1 MFTNLTD
8 DVVSLYLLGIMGLL
22 IGLPGILFLA
32 WRITRPPF
40 RIASFRWLYLA
51 WICLLVSASVWTV
64 ERGARFSVEEAGAD
78 NYTRLAFLGFG
89 ILVILAVGAMYRF
102 AFFSELGKGALG
114 IFFLFSLWG
123 LASTAWS
130 VSPAG
135 TLYKASEY
143 CAMLV
148 LFALTASMINMAIK
162 TPRDRFFALKSV
174 FDFNWFLL
182 FALIASV
189 YAGILIFPEQAFTN
203 KDVIE
208 NGVLSFSLQGVIP
221 GLANNAVGQ
230 LGALMGIIAV
240 ARLLQRPG
248 AWVLWVPV
256 LAVSLLTM
264 VLAESRS
271 PILAFFVA
279 VAVLMAASRRF
290 WLLIPSGVLLGAAA
304 FWQFGELSYDF
315 MRRGQ
320 SDENLANLTG
330 RVGYW
335 QVSLE
340 ALREK
345 LPEGYGANVGGR
357 HVLRDALAEH
367 GATTAHSTW
376 VEVLLDTGAVGLVL
390 FAAGLIV
397 TWFLLFK
404 FRSRAMG
411 HPIGRLLWF
420 DCLGVLA
427 VMSARSV
434 FSVAMVWSFNVLTFG
449 VILVFLGVIRRQAV
463 GARHSG
469 ASFAQPVP
477 AARRRGSGIR
487 G

>member
-1 MFTNLTD
+1 
-8 DVVSLYLLGIMGLL
+8 
-22 IGLPGILFLA
+22 
-32 WRITRPPF
+32 
-40 RIASFRWLYLA
+40 
-51 WICLLVSASVWTV
+51 LVSASVWTV
-64 ERGARFSVEEAGAD
+64 SRQARFSADEAGAD
-78 NYTRLAFLGFG
+78 NYTRLAFLGLG
-89 ILVILAVGAMYRF
+89 VLVILAVGAIYRF

-114 IFFLFSLWG
+114 IFLLFSLWG

-148 LFALTASMINMAIK
+148 LFALAISLINSAIRNPK
-162 TPRDRFFALKSV
+162 DRFFALKSV
-174 FDFNWFLL
+174 FDFNWFLV

-189 YAGILIFPEQAFTN
+189 YAGMLIFPEQAFGHQ
-203 KDVIE
+203 DVTE

-248 AWVLWVPV
+248 AWLFWVPV

-271 PILAFFVA
+271 PIVAFFVA
-279 VAVLMAASRRF
+279 VAILMAASRRF
-290 WLLIPSGVLLGAAA
+290 WLLIPSGAFLGAAL
-304 FWQFGELSYDF
+304 FWQYGELAYDF

-340 ALREK
+340 ALRER
-345 LPEGYGANVGGR
+345 LFEGYGANAGGR
-357 HVLRDALAEH
+357 HVLQDALAEK
-367 GATTAHSTW
+367 GASTVHSTW
-376 VEVLLDTGAVGLVL
+376 VEVLLDTGAVGATL
-390 FAAGLIV
+390 FAAGLIA
-397 TWFLLFK
+397 TWFLLFRY
-404 FRSRAMG
+404 RSRAMG
-411 HPIGRLLWF
+411 DPIGRMLWF

-427 VMSARSV
+427 VMSVRSV
-434 FSVAMVWSFNVLTFG
+434 FSVAMVWSFNVLIFG
-449 VILVFLGVIRRQAV
+449 AVLVFLGVMRRQAV
-463 GARHSG
+463 GARHAG
-469 ASFAQPVP
+469 ASFAQPVS
-477 AARRRGSGIR
+477 ASRRRRSGVR